1 MLAARTEWSPLNP
14 ELLNNIMQNPQHNY
28 VAGLPVIYLFHIYL
42 DMSMAE
48 SYKQKQT
55 DCHRVNKMISLCMFN

>member
-1 MLAARTEWSPLNP
+1 
-14 ELLNNIMQNPQHNY
+14 MQNSQHR
-28 VAGLPVIYLFHIYL
+28 AMWQDSVICLFHMYL

-55 DCHRVNKMISLCMFN
+55 DHHHVNKMMSLCMFN